1 MVFVKRIEFQL
12 TVLIANFRHFR
23 LKRAVRQQ
31 KPVRTE
37 IVVMYALAEV
47 AAVAEIAR
55 SILGGLVNRL
65 VDEVPDEPALQ
76 VAVGIKRRLIFIHVA
91 QCVAHRVFIF
101 ALDVGR
107 VVPRLG
113 VGNHLLDRFVHAGIY
128 VDARRKIVARLLVVP
143 RARRIVGVQDVRLAH
158 LIDIRLHQNRP
169 QNLRVLALVAQRPHD
184 DARMIAVT
192 IHHVVLAVNNRVRH
206 ILCNARVFVNHVGMD
221 FEIRLIDNV
230 NAVFIAQIIPVR
242 TVRVMRRAHGVDV
255 VLLHDADV
263 CLHDLARHGVPV
275 FGVRLVAVDAAQ
287 GNRLPV
293 DSDEVGVARAAL
305 KPAACI
311 RLVGHFAETYL
322 TAFVDRFLAARL
334 RQHQRV
340 EIRVFGAPL
349 ARGFDNAAQGDA
361 LRFACRK
368 YRVRCIR
375 RPCDRLPVRIVKLR
389 RDGNLAVCI
398 AAVFQHQRHRER
410 AVREIRVKIS
420 HKAVITHERLR
431 RCVEVHVAENAAQIE
446 IILIFQP

>member
-1 MVFVKRIEFQL
+1 
-12 TVLIANFRHFR
+12 
-23 LKRAVRQQ
+23 
-31 KPVRTE
+31 
-37 IVVMYALAEV
+37 
-47 AAVAEIAR
+47 
-55 SILGGLVNRL
+55 
-65 VDEVPDEPALQ
+65 
-76 VAVGIKRRLIFIHVA
+76 
-91 QCVAHRVFIF
+91 
-101 ALDVGR
+101 
-107 VVPRLG
+107 
-113 VGNHLLDRFVHAGIY
+113 
-128 VDARRKIVARLLVVP
+128 
-143 RARRIVGVQDVRLAH
+143 
-158 LIDIRLHQNRP
+158 
-169 QNLRVLALVAQRPHD
+169 
-184 DARMIAVT
+184 
-192 IHHVVLAVNNRVRH
+192 
-206 ILCNARVFVNHVGMD
+206 MD

-287 GNRLPV
+287 GNRLAV

-311 RLVGHFAETYL
+311 RLVGHFAEAYL

-340 EIRVFGAPL
+340 EIRVFGTPL

-361 LRFACRK
+361 LRFACGK
-368 YRVRCIR
+368 YRVRCIH

-389 RDGNLAVCI
+389 RDGNLTVCI
-398 AAVFQHQRHRER
+398 TTIFQHQRYRER
-410 AVREIRVKIS
+410 AVREIRVKVG
-420 HKAVITHERLR
+420 HKAVIANERLR